1 MLQTYAKSQYEEM
14 QVQTT
19 PSRLV
24 VMLYDGALR
33 FLHTALEALRRRDQ
47 EVQGTNLGKVQAIL
61 CELIDTLDMDAGEIA
76 HQLDSI
82 YRYCLRRLLVANADD
97 RADYIEEVTR
107 IMASLREAWDQAERS
122 LHTSEGH
129 PEQRTSALVG
139 ASR

>member
-1 MLQTYAKSQYEEM
+1 MLQTYAKAQYQEM

-47 EVQGTNLGKVQAIL
+47 EVQGTNLGKAQAIL
-61 CELIDTLDMDAGEIA
+61 CELIDTLDMDAGGIA
-76 HQLDSI
+76 YQLDSI

-97 RADYIEEVTR
+97 RAEYVEEVIR

-122 LHTSEGH
+122 LRASEGH
-129 PEQRTSALVG
+129 HEERAPVLVG
-139 ASR
+139 AGR